1 MAKWCLLNFWIK
13 YYNEDKI
20 LSMEQL
26 HWIAGS
32 DKGWA
37 AQRAAMVIAITEQY
51 QGGGLDRGE
60 YMEMMQDLVR
70 MDALDQEADDIELKT
85 MLVTAVYAVTQ
96 VV

>member
-1 MAKWCLLNFWIK
+1 M
-13 YYNEDKI
+13 
-20 LSMEQL
+20 SMEQL